1 MMGGGVK
8 SGVAGKSTF
17 NTNLYIAGGAPIPYP
32 DIPAQILA
40 DCYCPSGQI
49 P

>member
-1 MMGGGVK
+1 MK
-8 SGVAGKSTF
+8 SGVAEKSTF
-17 NTNLYIAGGAPIPYP
+17 NTNLYMGGGVGVGVGSIPYR